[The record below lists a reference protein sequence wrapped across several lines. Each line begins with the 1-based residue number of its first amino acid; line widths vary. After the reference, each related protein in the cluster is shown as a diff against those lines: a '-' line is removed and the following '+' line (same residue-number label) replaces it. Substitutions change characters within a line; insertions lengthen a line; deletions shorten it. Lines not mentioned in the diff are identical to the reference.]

1 MTDGSIIVYQSTGVD
16 LIRNEDL
23 GLTGN
28 VGGCSSISKCLRTI
42 FLLLLGVLFLCRIV
56 MRCA

>member
-28 VGGCSSISKCLRTI
+28 VGGCSSISKCLRNYI
-42 FLLLLGVLFLCRIV
+42 FAVVRGFVF
-56 MRCA
+56 M